1 MACGLAWPVAGSHQR
16 SHEVVMR
23 RFTALILVASLSL
36 QAAGCTTTSAPALPT
51 TTRTTVV
58 TQTAPVIGGAPR
70 TSRAATLAAQVH
82 EPSIPATEAWGGQ
95 AGGLVVGLGLVGLI
109 VLGILV
115 GGRDSDG
122 NSSGGGT
129 TPGLAAGG

>member
-1 MACGLAWPVAGSHQR
+1 
-16 SHEVVMR
+16 MR

-36 QAAGCTTTSAPALPT
+36 QAAGCTTTAAPALP

-58 TQTAPVIGGAPR
+58 TQTGPVIGGAPR
-70 TSRAATLAAQVH
+70 TSRDATLAAQVH

-95 AGGLVVGLGLVGLI
+95 AGGLVVGLGLIGLI

-115 GGRDSDG
+115 GGRDS
-122 NSSGGGT
+122 NASSSGGGT